1 MLRKLSVLGLI
12 ILFLSA
18 APARGEVTEA
28 SAAQAINDAEAVIRE
43 MQAMDFGV
51 TYANDTLNEAK
62 LLLEQKYYAASEALA
77 KKVLDIRES
86 AIRISGLV
94 DTVEARL
101 YDMSSKGYDVS
112 DAKAIFE
119 SGLAEFKLGNY
130 EDSEKTMNGAVDKLD
145 EIESEE
151 SLKKASASGGV
162 DVLPLLLDHL
172 WLFII
177 VFLASLILGVKI
189 KSISSARKRKERIR
203 CLESEKEA
211 AENRIREAQKKYF
224 EKGTISKMDYEI
236 ALDKHSK
243 KLADIKKEMS
253 ILKAKV
259 R

>member
-1 MLRKLSVLGLI
+1 MLRELSVLGLI

-18 APARGEVTEA
+18 VPAKGEVTEV

-62 LLLEQKYYAASEALA
+62 LLLGQKYYEASEALA

-86 AIRISGLV
+86 AIRISGLI
-94 DTVEARL
+94 DTVEARI

-112 DAKAIFE
+112 EAKALFE

-130 EDSEKTMNGAVDKLD
+130 EDSEKTMSDAMNRLD

-151 SLKKASASGGV
+151 SLKKASAAGGI
-162 DVLPLLLDHL
+162 DLVLLFLDYL
-172 WLFII
+172 WLII
-177 VFLASLILGVKI
+177 IILLAALITGLKAKMASEIRKCKNRI
-189 KSISSARKRKERIR
+189 KA
-203 CLESEKEA
+203 LESEKGA
-211 AENRIREAQKKYF
+211 TENRIREAQKKYF

-243 KLADIKKEMS
+243 KLADIKKELS

-259 R
+259 H